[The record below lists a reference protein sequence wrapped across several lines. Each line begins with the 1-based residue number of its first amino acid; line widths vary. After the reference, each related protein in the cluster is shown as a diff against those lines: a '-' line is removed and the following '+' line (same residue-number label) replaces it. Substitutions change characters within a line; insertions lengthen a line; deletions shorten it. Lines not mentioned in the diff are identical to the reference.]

1 MKQTQTD
8 ILIIGAG
15 LTGLT
20 LAYNLRKTTLSVHL
34 LEARNRLGG
43 RIETLKNEGTAPQ
56 EMGATWLGKKHTAL
70 VALLNDLQLD
80 TFEQILGNRAIY
92 EPISTSPPQ
101 LVQLPP
107 NNDPSF
113 RIKGGSAAVIEALAK
128 YLQPAQISTNQQ
140 VISIEKQGD
149 KLLVK
154 TQDRAYLAHKVVSTL
169 PPYLFAK
176 TIHLQQPLPE
186 KTQVILSQTHTWMGE
201 SIKVALTYK
210 TPFWREKNTSGTIF
224 SNVGPIPEMYDHSNV
239 EDDKYALKGFL
250 NGVYFSVTKAERL
263 AMVLKQL
270 RKYFGAKADNFL
282 TYEEKV
288 WRNEPF
294 TFTPYAAHILPH
306 QNNGHPLFREAYWE
320 GKLFLAGAETA
331 EAFPGYMD
339 GAVRS
344 ANFVAQQLIASIR
357 KE

>member
-1 MKQTQTD
+1 MQQKETN

-20 LAYNLRKTTLSVHL
+20 LAYRLRKTGLSAHI
-34 LEARNRLGG
+34 LEARNRIGG
-43 RIETLKNEGTAPQ
+43 RIETLRKEDIAPL

-70 VALLNDLQLD
+70 VALLDELQLD
-80 TFEQILGNRAIY
+80 VFEQKLGDRAIY

-107 NNDPSF
+107 NDAPSF
-113 RIKGGSAAVIEALAK
+113 RIQHGSDVLIDALAK
-128 YLQPAQISTNQQ
+128 HIPSSKVSLNQQ
-140 VISIEKQGD
+140 VIAIEKQGD
-149 KLLVK
+149 KLVVN
-154 TQDRAYLAHKVVSTL
+154 TQDAIFIADKVVSTL

-176 TIHLQQPLPE
+176 TIQLQEALPDQ
-186 KTQVILSQTHTWMGE
+186 TRAILQQTHTWMGE

-210 TPFWREKNTSGTIF
+210 TPFWRAKNISGTIF

-250 NGVYFSVTKAERL
+250 NGVYFSLSKAERL
-263 AMVLKQL
+263 ALVLKQL
-270 RKYFGAKADNFL
+270 RKYFGTKADDYL

-288 WRNEPF
+288 WCNEPF
-294 TFTPYAAHILPH
+294 TFTPYASHVLPH
-306 QNNGHPLFREAYWE
+306 QNNGHPLLRQAYWD
-320 GKLFLAGAETA
+320 GRLFLAGSETA
-331 EAFPGYMD
+331 HLFPGYMD

-344 ANFVAQQLIASIR
+344 ANFVAQQLIASME
-357 KE
+357 KA